1 MLKEINFAALAKQ
14 EVNARKRIRYL
25 ALAHFKDG
33 LSRAA
38 IAEALKVS
46 RTSINKWVSSFLNEG
61 LEGLNA
67 ISPSGRPSGLSLQ
80 QKQQLSHYIETHSE
94 LNQGGRLQ
102 GVDIQ
107 NYIAS
112 HFSVEYEISNIYRL
126 LRELN
131 FSWITSRS
139 KHPKQSQEAQDVF
152 KKLSNGNDPSHTM
165 ADPVRKC

>member
-1 MLKEINFAALAKQ
+1 VLKEINFTTLAKR
-14 EVNARKRIRYL
+14 ETNARKRMRYL

-46 RTSINKWVSSFLNEG
+46 RTSVNKWVSSFLNEG
-61 LEGLNA
+61 IEGLNDT
-67 ISPSGRPSGLSLQ
+67 SPPGRPSGLSLE
-80 QKQQLSHYIETHSE
+80 QKQLLAHYIESHSE

-102 GVDIQ
+102 GADIQ
-107 NYIAS
+107 HYIAEQ
-112 HFSVEYEISNIYRL
+112 FFIAYEISNIYRL

-139 KHPKQSQEAQDVF
+139 KHPKQSQKAQDVF
-152 KKLSNGNDPSHTM
+152 KKLSNGNDPSHTL
-165 ADPVRKC
+165 AHLIKKG

>member
-1 MLKEINFAALAKQ
+1 VLNEINFAALAKQ
-14 EVNARKRIRYL
+14 ETNARKKMRYL

-38 IAEALKVS
+38 IADALKIS

-61 LEGLNA
+61 LESLDDVRN
-67 ISPSGRPSGLSLQ
+67 SGRPSGLSSH
-80 QKQQLSHYIETHSE
+80 QKKILCHYIETHSE
-94 LNQGGRLQ
+94 LSQGGRLQ
-102 GVDIQ
+102 GADIQ
-107 NYIAS
+107 NYIS
-112 HFSVEYEISNIYRL
+112 THFSIEYEISNIYRL

-165 ADPVRKC
+165 AGSIEKC